1 MSERIK
7 TTEYSLRDALKMARF
22 AMREAKPTGAD
33 GGLRVD
39 IHIHWFERILVAA
52 EAQHAALKFL
62 KDRADG

>member
-7 TTEYSLRDALKMARF
+7 TTEYSLRDALKMGRF
-22 AMREAKPTGAD
+22 CMREAKPSD
-33 GGLRVD
+33 GGARVD
-39 IHIHWFERILVAA
+39 INIHWFERILVAA